1 MKDLATKLREPLFM
15 KRHWIIIDKGK
26 RYRKNKSAN
35 KKAILHPLHAFPAIR
50 KRDSVEYKC
59 LFKCPVAFFPRDV
72 AEG

>member
-1 MKDLATKLREPLFM
+1 M
-15 KRHWIIIDKGK
+15 KRHWIIDKEK
-26 RYRKNKSAN
+26 RFRKINPQI
-35 KKAILHPLHAFPAIR
+35 KKAILYPLHAFPAIR